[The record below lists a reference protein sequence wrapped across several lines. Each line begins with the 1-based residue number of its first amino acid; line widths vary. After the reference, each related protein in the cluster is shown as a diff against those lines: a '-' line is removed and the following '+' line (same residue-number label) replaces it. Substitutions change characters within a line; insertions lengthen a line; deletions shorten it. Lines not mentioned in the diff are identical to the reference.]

1 MHDETAE
8 PHLEELLAEEQLHLN
23 TWQPV
28 LRLFSAVTPDP
39 AWRLMKSAEKAFP
52 YKLAGNT
59 MGDAK
64 CRCLL
69 ESRVTALLERRV
81 VPMCAETHSISSMDV
96 HWRLTDAAEMAFPCK
111 LADTIRRRRTTSGLN
126 SHEAA
131 FDKQINEEVHNQF
144 DSLT

>member
-8 PHLEELLAEEQLHLN
+8 PHLEELFAEEQLHLN

-28 LRLFSAVTPDP
+28 LRLLSAVTPYP

-64 CRCLL
+64 CRWLL
-69 ESRVTALLERRV
+69 ESRVVVLLEWRV
-81 VPMCAETHSISSMDV
+81 VPMCGMGHS
-96 HWRLTDAAEMAFPCK
+96 
-111 LADTIRRRRTTSGLN
+111 
-126 SHEAA
+126 
-131 FDKQINEEVHNQF
+131 
-144 DSLT
+144 

>member
-8 PHLEELLAEEQLHLN
+8 PLREELLAKEQLNLT

-28 LRLFSAVTPDP
+28 LRLLSAVTPDP

-64 CRCLL
+64 CRWLL
-69 ESRVTALLERRV
+69 ESRVTVLLE
-81 VPMCAETHSISSMDV
+81 
-96 HWRLTDAAEMAFPCK
+96 
-111 LADTIRRRRTTSGLN
+111 
-126 SHEAA
+126 
-131 FDKQINEEVHNQF
+131 
-144 DSLT
+144 